1 MGQQQL
7 LLLVIGVIL
16 VGLAV
21 MAGLTAIQTH
31 IRQDEADGLVDRSL
45 AIATYAYYWKSR
57 NDPFAG
63 GDQSYEN
70 LATNGMGT
78 LSLDTA
84 TVRGRFDITNAWPD
98 SVEITAVSSRYP
110 DIGVRI
116 VVDQYNIKRTTVRF
130 DGTFALN

>member
-21 MAGLTAIQTH
+21 MAGLSAMQTH

-45 AIATYAYYWKSR
+45 AIATYAYNWKSR
-57 NDPFAG
+57 NNPFAG

-70 LATNGMGT
+70 LADDGMGT
-78 LSLDTA
+78 LALDLE

-98 SVEITAVSSRYP
+98 SVEITAVSTRYP
-110 DIGVRI
+110 EIGVRV
-116 VVDQYNIKRTTVRF
+116 VVDQYNVKRTVVRY
-130 DGTFALN
+130 DGTFVLN